1 MRNRGRLL
9 EVLYRAETGPIIE
22 EKDFEARLITSTV
35 KELVNKYELKFDKNT
50 IVPSDDE
57 LADRVFQAGLD
68 FAVEVGMFCQDTNRR
83 ITWSEAEYLE
93 GLRSCPG
100 EVVMGTGNDTVK
112 ILARTPE
119 SRSAPTVVGGPF
131 GVPVPEDMFV
141 PIMLSY
147 AQEPLIDVI
156 ENPTIERVYG
166 HPIKA
171 DSPWEVIAGWREAE
185 LSFETINRAGR
196 PGMPIGCIEISPTAL
211 AQISAASWGGIRPS
225 DWHHV
230 SAPSEFKTNY
240 DLLSKVA
247 HIVRIGA
254 HMEAYLNIIY
264 GGYLGGAEGVA
275 IGLAA
280 GLIVV
285 NQNYMG
291 TTISVSSAHPFLH
304 SDATPES
311 LWAQSLAFQAISRNS
326 KMLTA
331 SLSKPAAGPGT
342 KTLLYEN
349 AAFII
354 SGVASGLT
362 VPQASMTAT
371 GTNSCHC
378 SGLESRFGAE
388 IAHAAAGMSRAQADE
403 IIKNLLAIYEEDLT
417 SKPIGK
423 PFQEVY
429 DLKSLQPTP
438 EWLGTYHEV
447 KNELV
452 GMGLPLD

>member
-1 MRNRGRLL
+1 MKNRGRLI
-9 EVLYRAETGPIIE
+9 EVLSRAETGPIIE
-22 EKDFEARLITSTV
+22 EKEFEAKLITSTI
-35 KELVNKYELKFDKNT
+35 KGLIKKYEIKFDKKT
-50 IVPSDDE
+50 IVPSDDD
-57 LADRVFQAGLD
+57 LADRIFQAGLE

-83 ITWSEAEYLE
+83 IMWTEDEYLE

-100 EVVMGTGNDTVK
+100 EVVMGMGNDTVEIK
-112 ILARTPE
+112 ARTPE
-119 SRSAPTVVGGPF
+119 SQAAPTFVGGPF
-131 GVPVPEDMFV
+131 GVPVPENMFV

-147 AQEPLIDVI
+147 AQESVIDVI
-156 ENPTIERVYG
+156 ENPTIEKVYG

-171 DSPWEVIAGWREAE
+171 ASPWEVLGGWREAE
-185 LSFETINRAGR
+185 LSFEVINRAGR

-211 AQISAASWGGIRPS
+211 AQISAASWGGVRPS

-240 DLLSKVA
+240 DLLAKIT

-264 GGYLGGAEGVA
+264 GGFLGGAEGVA

-311 LWAQSLAFQAISRNS
+311 LWAQSLAIQALSRNS

-331 SLSKPAAGPGT
+331 SLSKPASGPGT

-349 AAFII
+349 AAFVIA
-354 SGVASGLT
+354 GVTSGLT
-362 VPQASMTAT
+362 VPQACMTAT

-378 SGLESRFGAE
+378 SGLESKFSAE
-388 IAHAAAGMSRAQADE
+388 VSHAAAGMSREQADE
-403 IIKNLLAIYEEDLT
+403 IVKKLLAIYEEDLP

-429 DLKSLQPTP
+429 DMKTLQPTA
-438 EWLGTYHEV
+438 EWLGMYHEV
-447 KNELV
+447 KGELV
-452 GMGLPLD
+452 DMGVSF

>member
-1 MRNRGRLL
+1 MNNRGRLL
-9 EVLYRAETGPIIE
+9 EILRRAETGPIIE
-22 EKDFEARLITSTV
+22 ELEFEAKLITSTV
-35 KELVNKYELKFDKNT
+35 KQLIDKYDIKFDGDT
-50 IVPSDDE
+50 IVPSDDD
-57 LADRVFQAGLD
+57 LADRIFQAGMEL
-68 FAVEVGMFCQDTNRR
+68 AVEVGMFCQDTNRR
-83 ITWSEAEYLE
+83 ITWTEAEYKE

-100 EVVMGTGNDTVK
+100 YAIMGTGNDTVEIK
-112 ILARTPE
+112 ARTPE
-119 SRSAPTVVGGPF
+119 SESPPTVIGGPS

-264 GGYLGGAEGVA
+264 GGYFGGAEGVV

-280 GLIVV
+280 GMIIV

-349 AAFII
+349 SAFII

-388 IAHAAAGMSRAQADE
+388 VAHAVAGMSRDQANE
-403 IIKNLLAIYEEDLT
+403 IVKKLLAIYQDDLAT
-417 SKPIGK
+417 KPIGK

-429 DLKSLQPTP
+429 DLKTLQPTP
-438 EWLGTYHEV
+438 EWLGIYHEV
-447 KNELV
+447 KDELV
-452 GMGLPLD
+452 KMGLPLK

>member
-1 MRNRGRLL
+1 MNNRGRLL
-9 EVLYRAETGPIIE
+9 EILHRAETGPIIE
-22 EKDFEARLITSTV
+22 ELDFESKLITATV
-35 KELVNKYELKFDKNT
+35 KQLINKYEIKFDKNV
-50 IVPSDDE
+50 IVPSDDD
-57 LADRVFQAGLD
+57 LADRIFQAGMEL
-68 FAVEVGMFCQDTNRR
+68 AVEVGMFCQDTNRR
-83 ITWSEAEYLE
+83 ITWSETEYME

-100 EVVMGTGNDTVK
+100 NAIMGTGNDTVEIK
-112 ILARTPE
+112 ARRPE
-119 SRSAPTVVGGPF
+119 SESPPTVIGGPF

-264 GGYLGGAEGVA
+264 GGYFGGAEGVV

-280 GLIVV
+280 GMIVV

-354 SGVASGLT
+354 SSVASGLT

-378 SGLESRFGAE
+378 SGLEARFGAE
-388 IAHAAAGMSRAQADE
+388 VAHAAAGMSRDQANE
-403 IIKNLLAIYEEDLT
+403 IVKKLLATYLDDLAT
-417 SKPIGK
+417 KPIGK

-429 DLKSLQPTP
+429 DLKTLKPTP
-438 EWLGTYHEV
+438 EWLGIYQEV
-447 KNELV
+447 KDELV
-452 GMGLPLD
+452 QMGLPL

>member
-9 EVLYRAETGPIIE
+9 EVMYRAETGPIIE
-22 EKDFEARLITSTV
+22 EADFEARLITSTV
-35 KELVNKYELKFDKNT
+35 SQQIKKYDLHFDKAT
-50 IVPSDDE
+50 FVPGDDD
-57 LADRVFQAGLD
+57 LADRVFQAGLE

-83 ITWSEAEYLE
+83 ITWTEAEYLE

-100 EVVMGTGNDTVK
+100 KATMGTGNDTVE
-112 ILARTPE
+112 INARTPE
-119 SRSAPTVVGGPF
+119 SVNPPTFIGGPF

-264 GGYLGGAEGVA
+264 GGYLGGAEGVV
-275 IGLAA
+275 IGLTA
-280 GLIVV
+280 GMIVV

-311 LWAQSLAFQAISRNS
+311 IWAQSLAFQAVSRNS

-331 SLSKPAAGPGT
+331 SLCKPAAGPGT
-342 KTLLYEN
+342 KTLLYET

-388 IAHAAAGMSRAQADE
+388 VCHAAAGMSRDKANE
-403 IIKNLLAIYEEDLT
+403 IVKQLLPLFYDDLA
-417 SKPIGK
+417 SEPIGQ

-429 DLKSLQPTP
+429 NLDTLQPTP
-438 EWLGTYHEV
+438 EWLGIYEEV
-447 KNELV
+447 KAELV
-452 GMGLPLD
+452 GMGVPL